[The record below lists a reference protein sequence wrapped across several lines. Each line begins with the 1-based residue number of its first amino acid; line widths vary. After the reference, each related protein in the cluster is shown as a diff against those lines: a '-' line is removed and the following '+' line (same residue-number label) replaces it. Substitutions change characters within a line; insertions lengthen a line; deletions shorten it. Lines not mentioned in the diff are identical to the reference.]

1 MKFPFDLSA
10 NKIKIIDVGARAVPE
25 GFHYEA
31 LVDSNACVVTAV
43 EPDAKA
49 NKWLTNRA
57 IDKIHNVAIGDG
69 GIHEMHVCQL
79 ASCSSMLAPN
89 KACLE
94 FYSGMEFFYR
104 VEKINTIKT
113 YGFDVVFSD
122 AYFDYLD
129 IDVQGYELEVLKSG
143 GRNIKNLLGIHI
155 EVSFVEKYVG
165 QPLFRDVDVFLAERD
180 FTFHC
185 FTGYGTRSPRGVKV
199 DGSSVNGINQ
209 WLWADAFYFHRLD
222 DNEFWGVSNR
232 LVKLACIFHCVYK
245 SYDFAVHAL
254 KRCDQ
259 LGGSVYCHEYVRYLQ
274 EMGVDVEEGEDSE
287 WIMDGMIKKLSLI

>member
-1 MKFPFDLSA
+1 

-104 VEKINTIKT
+104 VEKIKLLRPMGSMLCFLMHISIILISMCK
-113 YGFDVVFSD
+113 GMSW
-122 AYFDYLD
+122 
-129 IDVQGYELEVLKSG
+129 KS
-143 GRNIKNLLGIHI
+143 
-155 EVSFVEKYVG
+155 
-165 QPLFRDVDVFLAERD
+165 
-180 FTFHC
+180 
-185 FTGYGTRSPRGVKV
+185 
-199 DGSSVNGINQ
+199 
-209 WLWADAFYFHRLD
+209 
-222 DNEFWGVSNR
+222 
-232 LVKLACIFHCVYK
+232 
-245 SYDFAVHAL
+245 
-254 KRCDQ
+254 
-259 LGGSVYCHEYVRYLQ
+259 
-274 EMGVDVEEGEDSE
+274 
-287 WIMDGMIKKLSLI
+287 